1 MKIRARNHGKYRRQS
16 GSTIVEF
23 TLVGIP
29 LIFVLISIFEISRGM
44 WLYETAAHAVRE
56 GARYAAVHGNT
67 CNPPNACAIN
77 IGTLNAAGG
86 TSFLGIAQVI
96 QNAGVGLDPD
106 LLTVTI
112 SAGVGAA
119 PLVIAGPSTLTA
131 LLANSVTFSNL
142 SGSGP
147 GEDVVIKGSYEF
159 RSALAMF
166 WPGGGHTSFA
176 VVHLAATSRERIEF

>member
-1 MKIRARNHGKYRRQS
+1 MRARNHERHRRES
-16 GSTIVEF
+16 GNTIVEF

-77 IGTLNAAGG
+77 IGTLNTTGG
-86 TSFLGIAQVI
+86 TSFLGIAQAI

-112 SAGVGAA
+112 SAGTGPT
-119 PLVIAGPSTLTA
+119 PLVIAGPSTLTT
-131 LLANSVTFSNL
+131 LLGSAVTFSNL
-142 SGSGP
+142 SGAGP
-147 GEDVVIKGSYEF
+147 GEDIVITGSYEF

-166 WPGGGHTSFA
+166 WPGGGRTSFA
-176 VVHLAATSRERIEF
+176 VVHLASTSRERIEF

>member
-1 MKIRARNHGKYRRQS
+1 MKMAARNQEKYRRQS
-16 GSTIVEF
+16 GNTIVEF

-67 CNPPNACAIN
+67 CTSAPNVCPIS
-77 IGTLNAAGG
+77 TVD
-86 TSFLGIAQVI
+86 IATAI
-96 QNAGVGLDPD
+96 QNAGVGLDPTQF
-106 LLTVTI
+106 TVTI
-112 SAGVGAA
+112 SSGTGVS
-119 PLVIAGPSTLTA
+119 PPSIVTGKLTD
-131 LLANSVTFSNL
+131 LLRSSTPPPFSLN

-147 GEDVVIKGSYEF
+147 GEDVVIMGSYEF